1 MGQSFRDKTDEELAD
16 LASREVG
23 SGSSLYMHAPPA
35 QVEML
40 RRLKAAIQENTD
52 TLRVSGEV
60 TTRLNRILVWL
71 TVAIFL
77 LTAVMTV
84 ASLVGLLVPT
94 RSRLL

>member
-40 RRLKAAIQENTD
+40 RRLKAAIEENTG
-52 TLRVSGEV
+52 TLRSSSEA
-60 TTRLNRILVWL
+60 TARLNRVLVWL
-71 TVAIFL
+71 TVAIFV
-77 LTAVMTV
+77 LTTVMTV
-84 ASLVGLLVPT
+84 ATVLMAM
-94 RSRLL
+94 RSR